1 MCQNNDQENKMN
13 IKPNCTPH
21 TQANP
26 RTTLTSNELLK
37 GAQELLIEH
46 NGCCYCL
53 RLTKQNKLILTK

>member
-1 MCQNNDQENKMN
+1 MN

-26 RTTLTSNELLK
+26 RATLTSNELLK